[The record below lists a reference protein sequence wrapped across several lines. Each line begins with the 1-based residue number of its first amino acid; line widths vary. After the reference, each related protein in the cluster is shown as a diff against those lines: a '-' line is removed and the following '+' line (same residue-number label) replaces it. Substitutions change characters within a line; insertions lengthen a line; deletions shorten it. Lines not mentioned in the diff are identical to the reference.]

1 MRYTEEELRKM
12 VKKFY
17 FKAIYN
23 WVSEMS
29 RSICVY
35 KESCDKLKE
44 ENKKLKER
52 IEVLAN
58 IVNSDDVKIGLS
70 LSDYIKKTIKNEVMD
85 HFNVDIGRVYDFYG
99 GSDEHE
105 VNKNWNE

>member
-1 MRYTEEELRKM
+1 MRYTEEELRKI

-17 FKAIYN
+17 FNAIYN

-29 RSICVY
+29 RSIYTY

-52 IEVLAN
+52 IEELEN
-58 IVNSDDVKIGLS
+58 IINSDDVKIGLS
-70 LSDYIKKTIKNEVMD
+70 LSDYVKLTETEIRQMLIKAPNQLK
-85 HFNVDIGRVYDFYG
+85 
-99 GSDEHE
+99 
-105 VNKNWNE
+105 